1 MRILKRPGAASI
13 GIFYLLLVAPVGAA
27 WSQEDEDARC
37 NKASEA
43 NQVLLTVVSDAEC
56 KLTVND
62 KPYGTLLPNQEK
74 TFTVDTQKQV
84 ARCSSTRFPGA
95 VDQDEQLIERG
106 CGSVRFEVDALWS
119 RFTAQ
124 KNDGVKDT
132 ETGLTWAQS
141 DNGKDIDWNGAKQYC
156 AEKGG
161 RLPTQEELS
170 TLHLGDASNNPC
182 GAFPCKVSQQFKL
195 TGRFFW
201 SSSIF
206 EDQAIVVGLAGSR
219 PAVQSVKPAT
229 TKDARVLCIASA
241 K

>member
-1 MRILKRPGAASI
+1 MRIVNRRGAVSI
-13 GIFYLLLVAPVGAA
+13 GIFYLLLVAPAGAA
-27 WSQEDEDARC
+27 WSQDEEAIRC

-74 TFTVDTQKQV
+74 TFNVDTKRQV
-84 ARCSSTRFPGA
+84 ARCASTRFPGA
-95 VDQDEQLIERG
+95 VAQDEQLLPKG
-106 CGSVRFEVDALWS
+106 CGWVRFEVDALWR
-119 RFTAQ
+119 RFTAE
-124 KNDGVKDT
+124 KSGGVKDT

-161 RLPTQEELS
+161 RLPTQEELR
-170 TLHLGDASNNPC
+170 TLHLGDALNTPC
-182 GAFPCKVSQQFKL
+182 GEFPCKVSQHFKL

-201 SSSIF
+201 SSSTF
-206 EDQAIVVGLAGSR
+206 EDQAIVVGLAGVR

-229 TKDARVLCIASA
+229 TKDARVLCISSA
-241 K
+241 E

>member
-1 MRILKRPGAASI
+1 MRIVNRRGAASF
-13 GIFYLLLVAPVGAA
+13 GMFCLLLVAPAGAS
-27 WSQEDEDARC
+27 WSQEEEESRC
-37 NKASEA
+37 NKAYEA

-74 TFTVDTQKQV
+74 TFNVDTKRQV
-84 ARCSSTRFPGA
+84 TRCSSTRFPGA
-95 VDQDEQLIERG
+95 VAQDEQLIQRG
-106 CGSVRFEVDALWS
+106 CGSVRFEVDTIWR

-124 KNDGVKDT
+124 KNGGVHDT

-141 DNGKDIDWNGAKQYC
+141 DNSKDIDWNGAKQYC

-161 RLPTQEELS
+161 RLPTQEELR
-170 TLHLGDASNNPC
+170 TLHLGDASYTPC
-182 GAFPCKVSQQFKL
+182 GEFPCKVSQQFKL

-201 SSSIF
+201 SSSTF
-206 EDQAIVVGLAGSR
+206 EDQAIVVGLAGAS

-229 TKDARVLCIASA
+229 TKDARVLCISSA